1 MSLNGDSSDPPANG
15 EVKDRFNEIFEVEI
29 DGWCYGL
36 THFPGEVHAALV
48 HRVIKELGQSFRD
61 AVDHHFAFNVLELS
75 TRISRAAKYLVPERE
90 AAFAILYQLPN
101 PNDFGE
107 EGQFVIAQLV
117 DQVEQAYGGALEKI
131 QRKWAWELEK
141 AKARKAA

>member
-1 MSLNGDSSDPPANG
+1 MGEESEKPMSVQ
-15 EVKDRFNEIFEVEI
+15 VKDRFDEIFEVEI

-36 THFPGEVHAALV
+36 SHFPGEIHAALV
-48 HRVIKELGQSFRD
+48 HRVIKELGQSFKD
-61 AVDHHFAFNVLELS
+61 AVDHNFVFNVLELS

-90 AAFAILYQLPN
+90 VAFAVIYQLPN
-101 PNDFGE
+101 PAEFGE

-131 QRKWAWELEK
+131 QRKWSWEIDK
-141 AKARKAA
+141 MRTRKAA